1 MMIPLRA
8 NVRYIH
14 GGVVL
19 KPGDSFEV
27 DDEQDA
33 RDLIA
38 VGFASRR
45 DVAAVE
51 QRVERPQEGPKSGAY
66 ERRDVRAR
74 K

>member
-1 MMIPLRA
+1 MIPLRA

-14 GGVVL
+14 SGVTL

-27 DDEQDA
+27 DDEQEA

-51 QRVERPQEGPKSGAY
+51 QPARPEEGPKSGRY
-66 ERRDVRAR
+66 DRRDVRGR
-74 K
+74 P